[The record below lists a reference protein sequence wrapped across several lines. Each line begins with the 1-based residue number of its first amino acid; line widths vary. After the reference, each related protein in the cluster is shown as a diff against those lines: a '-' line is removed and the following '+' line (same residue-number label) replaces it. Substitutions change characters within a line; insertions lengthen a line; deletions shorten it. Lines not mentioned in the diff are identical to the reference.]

1 MSSKLTD
8 AERNRL
14 KQQRSRARR
23 KEYLTDLEDRLR
35 TYERQGV
42 QATIEVQSAARHV
55 VAENQALRKLLAQYG
70 ADTTEIETFVKSQ
83 LEATKSTIHPKY
95 ISDSGSPKQAP
106 GGKQLVTA
114 APSPTRHSLPAS
126 TGAQNPETNIE
137 LAEIAIDTGSRN
149 GVYSDHISCEEAA
162 QVIASMRGAANAS
175 EIFPELG
182 CSQTQRCMVKSSIV
196 FELS

>member
-42 QATIEVQSAARHV
+42 QASVEVQSAARHV
-55 VAENQALRKLLAQYG
+55 VAENQALRKLLAQHG
-70 ADTTEIETFVKSQ
+70 AQPAEIEAFVKSQ
-83 LEATKSTIHPKY
+83 LEASKSTTQPEHIAKPK
-95 ISDSGSPKQAP
+95 STSQARSHQ
-106 GGKQLVTA
+106 QLAT
-114 APSPTRHSLPAS
+114 PTLSPTQRSPPAQTVAPNLEMNAES
-126 TGAQNPETNIE
+126 
-137 LAEIAIDTGSRN
+137 AEIAIATTNRN
-149 GVYSDHISCEEAA
+149 GVYTDHISCEEAA

-182 CSQTQRCMVKSSIV
+182 CSQSQKCMVKSSIV